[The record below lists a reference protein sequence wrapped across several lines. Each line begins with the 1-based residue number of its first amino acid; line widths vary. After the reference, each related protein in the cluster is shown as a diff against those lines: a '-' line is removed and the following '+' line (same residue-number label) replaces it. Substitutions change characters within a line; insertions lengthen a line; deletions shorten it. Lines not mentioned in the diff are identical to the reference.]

1 MLDSWAY
8 KSPKILEIDQGI
20 RPCKATL
27 FKKWKF
33 LIFCGPRSDPHEP
46 TGMNFRVTKWTHVSL
61 GHAKFHMNRC
71 NKSHLRDEN
80 ADFLACE

>member
-46 TGMNFRVTKWTHVSL
+46 TGMNFRVTK
-61 GHAKFHMNRC
+61 
-71 NKSHLRDEN
+71 
-80 ADFLACE
+80 